1 MPWPADAAGVQQHL
15 TRHTPYTHQTT
26 HHTAT
31 RLMDTPGASCTPAPA
46 LVSQS
51 AAAHPAA
58 MLLAGHLLTHPRAFP
73 RPFLPGESR
82 CPASGRTRS
91 PGSMRSYMLFPQ
103 PVCPRL
109 QSRIFPE
116 RCDVRPAVS
125 SCRQHTS
132 RAGPAFSDPAH
143 VFLSPGTQN
152 LHPAAVSPGLTSAC
166 ADRLCTLTCATAAL
180 HCELRRQA
188 WRHDLTTDL
197 RTGPQTNPEGSCCS
211 SQTVPAN
218 RYVSQT
224 SLVCS
229 YVTSSLHR

>member
-1 MPWPADAAGVQQHL
+1 MPWPADAADVQQHL

-26 HHTAT
+26 HHTA
-31 RLMDTPGASCTPAPA
+31 MDTPGASCTPAPA

-91 PGSMRSYMLFPQ
+91 PGSMHSYMLFPQ

-143 VFLSPGTQN
+143 VSLSPGRRK
-152 LHPAAVSPGLTSAC
+152 PAPC
-166 ADRLCTLTCATAAL
+166 RCQPRPYERLCRPPVHSDLCDCSAAL
-180 HCELRRQA
+180 RAPKTRMETRPY
-188 WRHDLTTDL
+188 D
-197 RTGPQTNPEGSCCS
+197 GPSDRSADNP
-211 SQTVPAN
+211 
-218 RYVSQT
+218 
-224 SLVCS
+224 
-229 YVTSSLHR
+229 